1 MKGLNSMLTIITI
14 ILSSTVISAIV
25 TGIVSSRMKR
35 KELEVQINLD
45 EKNKWI
51 LNLDKNLIEH
61 IDNVNKYLLELIKY
75 SNIKI
80 EKMNLNDYQNRTDN
94 LSNRLLSVKKTHNNL
109 IFYIY
114 QVEYAHNQKEKVEK
128 IIGKITNISNK
139 QMEDVLTYIKSKD
152 KTMTISDL
160 KEKLVKTE
168 KYLADN
174 TYELSKEIGEL
185 IRLEKIEMTNKILKS
200 KSKKMFSLKI
210 K

>member
-1 MKGLNSMLTIITI
+1 MKGLYSMLTLIAI

-45 EKNKWI
+45 EKNRWI
-51 LNLDKNLIEH
+51 INLDTRLMEH
-61 IDNVNKYLLELIKY
+61 IENVNNYFVELIKY
-75 SNIKI
+75 ADFKNEDIDIKT
-80 EKMNLNDYQNRTDN
+80 YQSKTDN

-114 QVEYAHNQKEKVEK
+114 QVEHALNQKEKVEE
-128 IIGKITNISNK
+128 IIGEITNISNK
-139 QMEDVLTYIKSKD
+139 QMKDVLTYIESKNNE
-152 KTMTISDL
+152 MTISDL
-160 KEKLVKTE
+160 KEKLIE
-168 KYLADN
+168 KEKQLADN

-185 IRLEKIEMTNKILKS
+185 IRLEKKEMTNKILKS